1 MNAEARI
8 HAIGWSGLFNGFKG
22 KDDPSIEFVDLLP
35 FADDV
40 RNGNKRVSDKTEMII
55 KQIIKKGELPG
66 GMLNI
71 LGMLI
76 Q

>member
-22 KDDPSIEFVDLLP
+22 KDDPAIEFIDLLP

-40 RNGNKRVSDKTEMII
+40 RNSNKRVSLTTEKT
-55 KQIIKKGELPG
+55 IKKLIKEESLPTQ
-66 GMLNI
+66 MLSI
-71 LGMLI
+71 LGMLLG
-76 Q
+76 